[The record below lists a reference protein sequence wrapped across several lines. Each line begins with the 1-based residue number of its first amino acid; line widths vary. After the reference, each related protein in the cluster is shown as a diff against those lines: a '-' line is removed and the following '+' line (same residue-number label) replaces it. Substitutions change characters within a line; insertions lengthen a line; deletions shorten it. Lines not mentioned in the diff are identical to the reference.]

1 MNLLTARLWPARGSL
16 VLISIASFIG
26 ILLALGISSNTLQ
39 VIFVAISVTLMTAFA
54 LVFLIYLGKFFKKLS
69 FSILIVIGSLILIG
83 AGRGWFLFELIAL
96 TEIADSASLETRVLN
111 STLTIVIW
119 GLIFLIIEGRLLQFR
134 NDYRVTFSTRAVELA
149 RRNKLTA
156 EELAQSIDAMDNIQ
170 SLQASLRGIADLA
183 RSSGASQAQLLVAA
197 QGIRKE
203 IENSL
208 RPLSHRIW
216 FDSSKSQPQ
225 FKLWE
230 LLKEALR
237 NLRISWSITPVLASS
252 AFLVG
257 ALPLISIS
265 EAFVR
270 VGSYLASL
278 LILLLALR
286 SIRASI
292 AGSSIRGVAVAL
304 LISLVANG
312 VSDWV
317 AIALGATSLLLENVL
332 LFTAAVLTTFG
343 VLWVS
348 AILSQLRLDWERV
361 QALVLGSSEQ
371 SVLNTRLAGY
381 LHNSLQSQ
389 LSGIALA
396 LERHE
401 FVPSQDIEKVL
412 EQLDALATKSIGQEF
427 TSTALS
433 AEMRLAKIVDAWD
446 GISSIKCSMPSELR
460 GDSRLELL
468 VEVVEEAIS
477 NAVRHSQAKQID
489 IQISR
494 RQEDL
499 QVVITHPTS
508 RPTKGKARLG
518 SLWLDRFSKE
528 HKTDFTTSG
537 ERRLTVVL

>member
-1 MNLLTARLWPARGSL
+1 MNLLTAKLWPARGSL
-16 VLISIASFIG
+16 VLLSIASFIG
-26 ILLALGISSNTLQ
+26 ILLALGISANTLQ
-39 VIFVAISVTLMTAFA
+39 VIFVAISVTLMTAIA
-54 LVFLIYLGKFFKKLS
+54 LAFLIYLGVFFRKFS
-69 FSILIVIGSLILIG
+69 FSILIVLGSLTLIG

-119 GLIFLIIEGRLLQFR
+119 GLIFLVIEGRLLQFR
-134 NDYRVTFSTRAVELA
+134 NDYRVAFSTRAVELA

-156 EELAQSIDAMDNIQ
+156 EQVAHSIDAMDNIQ

-225 FKLWE
+225 FNLWE
-230 LLKEALR
+230 LLKESLR
-237 NLRISWSITPVLASS
+237 NLRISWSITPLLASS

-257 ALPLISIS
+257 ALPLVSIF

-270 VGSYLASL
+270 VGSYFASL
-278 LILLLALR
+278 AILLFALR
-286 SIRASI
+286 SIRVGIS
-292 AGSSIRGVAVAL
+292 GSSIRGAAFAL
-304 LISLVANG
+304 LISLATNV
-312 VSDWV
+312 VSDWA
-317 AIALGATSLLLENVL
+317 AISFGATSLLLENIL

-361 QALVLGSSEQ
+361 QAMVMGSSEQ
-371 SVLNTRLAGY
+371 SVFNSRLAGY

-412 EQLDALATKSIGQEF
+412 EQLDTLATKSIGQEF

-433 AEMRLAKIVDAWD
+433 ADMRLAKIVDAWN
-446 GISSIKCSMPSELR
+446 GISSIKCSITAELK
-460 GDSRLELL
+460 GDPRLELV

-489 IQISR
+489 VQISR
-494 RQEDL
+494 RQDDL
-499 QVVITHPTS
+499 LVVISHPSS
-508 RPTKGKARLG
+508 RLTKGKARLG

-528 HKTDFTTSG
+528 HNTDYTASG

>member
-1 MNLLTARLWPARGSL
+1 MNLLTAKLWPARGSL
-16 VLISIASFIG
+16 VLLSIASFIG
-26 ILLALGISSNTLQ
+26 ILLALGISANTLQ
-39 VIFVAISVTLMTAFA
+39 VIFVAISVTLMTAIA
-54 LVFLIYLGKFFKKLS
+54 LAFLIYLGVFFRKFS
-69 FSILIVIGSLILIG
+69 FSILIVLGSLTLIG

-119 GLIFLIIEGRLLQFR
+119 GLIFLVIEGRLLQFR
-134 NDYRVTFSTRAVELA
+134 NDYRVAFSTRAVELA

-156 EELAQSIDAMDNIQ
+156 EQVAQSIDAMDNIQ

-225 FKLWE
+225 FNLWE
-230 LLKEALR
+230 LLKESLR
-237 NLRISWSITPVLASS
+237 NLRISWSITPLLASS

-257 ALPLISIS
+257 ALPLVSIF

-270 VGSYLASL
+270 VGSYFASL
-278 LILLLALR
+278 AILLFALR
-286 SIRASI
+286 SIRVGIS
-292 AGSSIRGVAVAL
+292 GSSIRGAAFAL
-304 LISLVANG
+304 LISLATNV
-312 VSDWV
+312 VSDWA
-317 AIALGATSLLLENVL
+317 AISFGATSLLLENIL

-361 QALVLGSSEQ
+361 QAMVLGSSEQ
-371 SVLNTRLAGY
+371 SVFNSRLAGY

-412 EQLDALATKSIGQEF
+412 EQLDTLATKSIGQEF

-433 AEMRLAKIVDAWD
+433 ADMRLAKIVDAWD
-446 GISSIKCSMPSELR
+446 GISSIKCSIPAELK
-460 GDSRLELL
+460 GDSRLELV

-489 IQISR
+489 VQISR
-494 RQEDL
+494 RQDDL
-499 QVVITHPTS
+499 LVVISHPSS
-508 RPTKGKARLG
+508 RLTKGKARLG

-528 HKTDFTTSG
+528 HNTDYTASG